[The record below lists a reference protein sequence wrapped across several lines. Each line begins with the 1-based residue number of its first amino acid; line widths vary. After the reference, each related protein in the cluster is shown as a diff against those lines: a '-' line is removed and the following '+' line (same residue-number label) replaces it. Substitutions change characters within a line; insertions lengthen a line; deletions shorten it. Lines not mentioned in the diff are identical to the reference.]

1 MRAYFFF
8 AKKKSLCQN
17 GFWLSLDFTPW
28 NRATISLIL
37 LDCLKWKVKS
47 NYALLNAKTFA
58 ITFSQKSDVCKLC
71 AKRNIDLYYTGPRT
85 FEDLFSKYKETYK
98 IQYKIYASKIEKSS
112 EITEKALCKRKSDTI
127 TLKAPVD
134 RSKRLKFLLDK
145 ASELVAGYSC
155 TPKTIDNLIPNNFE
169 IFKIYV
175 TSADVFLRN
184 HLSIDD
190 RAYFQN
196 TDNMPL
202 SPEAVI
208 RENSYLGLT
217 TYYELSVHW
226 GSMEIL
232 LTGGFYV
239 AGSSSDIDAAKSFLT
254 PATFYR

>member
-1 MRAYFFF
+1 MTDRD
-8 AKKKSLCQN
+8 LN
-17 GFWLSLDFTPW
+17 EI
-28 NRATISLIL
+28 ISSTANL
-37 LDCLKWKVKS
+37 
-47 NYALLNAKTFA
+47 F
-58 ITFSQKSDVCKLC
+58 
-71 AKRNIDLYYTGPRT
+71 ID
-85 FEDLFSKYKETYK
+85 SV
-98 IQYKIYASKIEKSS
+98 
-112 EITEKALCKRKSDTI
+112 
-127 TLKAPVD
+127 VD
-134 RSKRLKFLLDK
+134 
-145 ASELVAGYSC
+145 
-155 TPKTIDNLIPNNFE
+155 FE

-239 AGSSSDIDAAKSFLT
+239 AGSSCKLLLGSSIRFWKHGELT
-254 PATFYR
+254 SRNI